1 MQICDVVLRPCTLG
15 DLDALEAWS
24 PTGNSRT
31 HEMRFSHQVA
41 GTSTYYL
48 AICRHDP
55 DAFVGSSEIRWNGC
69 AAPEVPQCPEVNG
82 LQVWPDDLR
91 SQGIGTQMLRLLEQ
105 EARAHGHDSLGLGV
119 ADPRPKRLYQ
129 RLGYTDTGHDY
140 LDRYTW
146 IDDSQQE
153 HHVADPA
160 RWMMKTL
167 DDTAFSVQ

>member
-1 MQICDVVLRPCTLG
+1 MQICDVVLHPCALG
-15 DLDALEAWS
+15 DLDALEAWA

-55 DAFVGSSEIRWNGC
+55 DAFVGSCEIRWNGC
-69 AAPEVPQCPEVNG
+69 AAP
-82 LQVWPDDLR
+82 
-91 SQGIGTQMLRLLEQ
+91 RLF
-105 EARAHGHDSLGLGV
+105 
-119 ADPRPKRLYQ
+119 Q

-146 IDDSQQE
+146 IDETHQE
-153 HHVADPA
+153 HHVAEPA
-160 RWMMKTL
+160 RWMMKAL
-167 DDTAFSVQ
+167 DDTDLSVQ